1 MVGQVAVGS
10 EVGAMQYKREV
21 EDGDV
26 WRLWSRGLAYLASS
40 CESLVGV
47 TVKG

>member
-1 MVGQVAVGS
+1 MEGQVAVGS

-26 WRLWSRGLAYLASS
+26 WRLWSRGLAYLASR
-40 CESLVGV
+40 CESRLGV